1 VGAIFISYTG
11 RDGVGSG
18 WADHLV
24 QWFGEWSYGFFRD
37 NNHSNGIKVGAEWR
51 QALRRELRLAQVLV
65 CLYSDEY
72 DSSPWC
78 VSELAIALEKGKT
91 VIPILLLQKPEDRSP
106 AAAAETLHEERKQAL
121 NEEAQEQP
129 KNQLQ
134 EQHRQELQQN
144 HADKLRGFQLLLGD
158 RQAIEVPQP
167 SNPSPEQLQ
176 AVKDRLRTSLDQALN
191 WRALQQ
197 WDASQSPYPGLPAF
211 EEKLAPVFF
220 GRDRDIEAV
229 CERAS
234 SEALQAPAFLLLL
247 GASGYGKSSLLRAGV
262 VPRLRADGERWL
274 LLNPFRPG
282 QKPFDALAGVMQA
295 AGWQNDGSAPLTQLQ
310 RLQANRQRT
319 LVLVIDQ
326 FEELLVGGPAADGQ
340 ETEADRFLAFLQE
353 LLGLRAAALL
363 VLATMRIDFMPLLQN
378 RCPDLLQ
385 KASNMPLRPIKV
397 EDFAELIEGPAAR
410 SGLDLESGLKERLV
424 AESEGPDSLPLLA
437 FTLEKLW
444 RQRQANLLTLD
455 AYEQLNGV
463 EGAVS
468 SQAQLCWNP
477 VTSSEAEAT
486 ALRQAFLNHLVTLN
500 DQEKAAKR
508 PARLQD
514 LPEPSR
520 PIIEQMVQRRLL
532 VSYVPQ
538 PDKPVGLQNPVVVE
552 IAHEALLRTWE
563 PLKQWIE
570 ADMEELLQRRRVRRL
585 GEDLK
590 AEAPQQRR
598 QALETLASLAAAGGS
613 EGRAVQKEATEPLT
627 QLLAATPRPVAERED
642 AALVLA
648 LIGAEEPLR
657 QCLADTTAPVALRRR
672 AAESLGLLARRSG
685 DPKQREA
692 IAAELEGWLRGEA
705 LDVLIEVE
713 FDAAKL
719 DPAEI
724 QGLVEATQRQVAEG
738 MQQMIQAGQ
747 LAPELGQD
755 QLQEI
760 FEQNVNR
767 IVVEQLQ
774 KKLWAEGKASGWAEH
789 DALLPLLQG
798 ASRALQLAASAD
810 LPLFGSGPGLVVP
823 MLTLTA
829 LEEGNAL
836 QIRTEVVEVP
846 LWHLPL
852 PGGERLEL
860 VLVPA
865 ADYQIG
871 SPDAEEGRTVYSQF
885 RSKCD
890 PGEVEVEARRSVRLR
905 GFALVRQPI
914 SQAQW
919 RAVVEWLAADKRGNL
934 KPGPG
939 TFRGEDLWER
949 HGQPGALPVDSVSWN
964 ASREW
969 LQALNG
975 WLADQWPSWVEDDP
989 AMAVEPVR
997 LELPSESQWEA
1008 ACRADTDTDNPTPF
1022 HFGAT
1027 LDASWARYEASYTY
1041 GKGRRGEYGQR
1052 PVPIGFFG
1060 LVNRWGLAELHGQL
1074 NEWCGDQWHRDPV
1087 TAAPAEGAAIEGPD
1101 PGLVGDKEQRYRLL
1115 RGGSWFGNPR
1125 SARAA
1130 FRLCINPDNGN
1141 TSFGLRP
1148 CCPSPP
1154 GSLLGP

>member
-11 RDGVGSG
+11 RDGVGSA

-24 QWFGEWSYGFFRD
+24 KWFGEWSYGFFRD
-37 NNHSNGIKVGAEWR
+37 NDHSNGIKVGAERR
-51 QALRRELRLAQVLV
+51 QSLRRELRLAQVLV
-65 CLYSDEY
+65 CLFSDEY

-91 VIPILLLQKPEDRSP
+91 VIPILLLEKPEDRLP
-106 AAAAETLHEERKQAL
+106 AAADETPEEEFKQ
-121 NEEAQEQP
+121 
-129 KNQLQ
+129 K
-134 EQHRQELQQN
+134 HD
-144 HADKLRGFQLLLGD
+144 DKLRSFQLLLGD
-158 RQAIEVPQP
+158 RQALEVPQA
-167 SNPSPEQLQ
+167 SNPTPEQLE
-176 AVKDRLRTSLDQALN
+176 AVKNRLRASLEQELN
-191 WRALQQ
+191 WRELQD

-211 EEKLAPVFF
+211 TEELAPVFF

-262 VPRLRADGERWL
+262 VPRLRADGKRWL

-282 QKPFDALAGVMQA
+282 QNPFDALAGVMQA
-295 AGWQNDGSAPLTQLQ
+295 AGWQNDGSAPLSQLQ

-326 FEELLVGGPAADGQ
+326 FEELLVGGTDADGQ
-340 ETEADRFLAFLQE
+340 QTEAERFLAFLQE
-353 LLGLRAAALL
+353 LLGLRAAGLL

-385 KASNMPLRPIKV
+385 KASSMPLRPIKV

-410 SGLDLESGLKERLV
+410 SGLDLETGLKERLV

-444 RQRQANLLTLD
+444 RQRQANLLTLA
-455 AYEQLNGV
+455 AYEELKGV
-463 EGAVS
+463 EGSVS
-468 SQAQLCWNP
+468 SQAELCWNP
-477 VTSSEAEAT
+477 ATGSEAEAA
-486 ALRQAFLNHLVTLN
+486 ALRQAFLGHLVTLN
-500 DQEKAAKR
+500 EEGKAAKR
-508 PARLQD
+508 PARWLD
-514 LPEPSR
+514 LPEASR

-532 VSYVPQ
+532 VSSVPQ
-538 PDKPVGLQNPVVVE
+538 PAKPVGPENPVVVE

-563 PLKQWIE
+563 PLKDWIE
-570 ADMEELLQRRRVRRL
+570 DGQEELLQRRRARRH

-590 AEAPQQRR
+590 AAAPQQRR
-598 QALETLASLAAAGGS
+598 QALEQLAALAAAGGS
-613 EGRAVQKEATEPLT
+613 EERAVQMEASTTLADLLVNDDRPL
-627 QLLAATPRPVAERED
+627 AERED

-648 LIGAEEPLR
+648 LIAEVEPL
-657 QCLADTTAPVALRRR
+657 QKCLADIKAPVALRRR
-672 AAESLGLLARRSG
+672 AAESLGLLAKRSG
-685 DPKQREA
+685 DPNQRQQ
-692 IAAELEGWLRGEA
+692 IADELEKWLRSEA

-724 QGLVEATQRQVAEG
+724 QGLVEETQRQVAEG

-747 LAPELGQD
+747 LSPELGQD

-760 FEQNVNR
+760 FEQNVIR

-774 KKLWAEGKASGWAEH
+774 KKLWAEGKASGWADH

-798 ASRALQLAASAD
+798 ASRGLQLALSAE
-810 LPLFGSGPGLVVP
+810 LPVLGSGKEKRLP

-829 LEEGNAL
+829 LEEGNGL
-836 QIRTEVVEVP
+836 RVRSEVVEVP
-846 LWHLPL
+846 VWQLPL
-852 PGGERLEL
+852 PGGEQLEL

-871 SPDAEEGRTVYSQF
+871 SPEAEDGRTVYKDV

-890 PGEVEVEARRSVRLR
+890 PGEVEVEARRTVRLQA
-905 GFALVRQPI
+905 FALVRHPI

-919 RAVVEWLAADKRGNL
+919 RALVESMAEDKRGSL

-939 TFRGEDLWER
+939 TFRAEDLWER
-949 HGQPGALPVDSVSWN
+949 HGQPGGLPVDSVSWN
-964 ASREW
+964 ASKEW

-975 WLADQWPSWVEDDP
+975 WLADQWPSWFEDNPGMAAVP
-989 AMAVEPVR
+989 AR
-997 LELPSESQWEA
+997 LDLPSESQWEA
-1008 ACRADTDTDNPTPF
+1008 ACRAETDNPTPF

-1027 LDASWARYEASYTY
+1027 LDASWARYNASYTY
-1041 GKGRRGEYGQR
+1041 GKGRHGEYGQR

-1060 LVNRWGLAELHGQL
+1060 LVNRLGLAELHGQL
-1074 NEWCGDQWHRDPV
+1074 LEWCGDQWHRDPV
-1087 TAAPAEGAAIEGPD
+1087 AAASADGAAIEGPD
-1101 PGLVGDKEQRYRLL
+1101 PGLAGDKEQRYRLL
-1115 RGGSWFGNPR
+1115 RGGTWFSDPR

-1130 FRLCINPDNGN
+1130 FRVSNGPDFDG
-1141 TSFGLRP
+1141 TGIGLRP